1 MMTELRGITMAVGLA
16 SLPFALCCL
25 IMNKKHGTCSS
36 PVVGDE
42 YNYFLTTLNVY
53 FKYNVTQ
60 ILNEAGY
67 VPSNTEK
74 YPLGGIVSAIQNA
87 FWATPRLVCKKGAVE
102 ELHLCFYKDFQPRDC
117 LVGSGSLSDKLASSS
132 SCPSF
137 VSIPAYASLG
147 LGGGEA
153 EISTTV
159 NSQTDSCSS
168 TLNLQNVNLPF
179 DAASLN
185 CFAVWDAHNYILRYS
200 QTLSNLWTFVLSAP
214 AANSYIAIGFSSNG
228 QMVGS
233 SAIVGWMSPTGGEI
247 KQYYLGGT
255 SPNLVEPNKGSLQIG
270 SNFSLFTS
278 QSNRTYLGFQLETN
292 QPLSRLIYAVG
303 PDGLLPVAPNYRLT
317 EHSDKVSTSINYI
330 TGVLCGFAL
339 NNKLNADVSTH
350 KSLGIFV
357 LVLGCLQV
365 MALLVRPE
373 KESKVRRYWNWY
385 HQGVGRILIIF
396 AVANVFYGIHLGE
409 KGKGW
414 SAGYGV
420 VISILFVT
428 AFILELRLWLRK

>member
-1 MMTELRGITMAVGLA
+1 MKAFIGFIIVFIFGL
-16 SLPFALCCL
+16 
-25 IMNKKHGTCSS
+25 
-36 PVVGDE
+36 
-42 YNYFLTTLNVY
+42 
-53 FKYNVTQ
+53 
-60 ILNEAGY
+60 
-67 VPSNTEK
+67 
-74 YPLGGIVSAIQNA
+74 SA
-87 FWATPRLVCKKGAVE
+87 
-102 ELHLCFYKDFQPRDC
+102 
-117 LVGSGSLSDKLASSS
+117 
-132 SCPSF
+132 
-137 VSIPAYASLG
+137 
-147 LGGGEA
+147 
-153 EISTTV
+153 TV

-330 TGVLCGFAL
+330 TGQGKSSANSPYSRLRKSHGVLNMLGWGILMIIGVIIARVLCGFAL